1 MVLPCLVSLKNPEET
16 QKYMNVKCVVTMC
29 MYASV
34 TVDSLCL
41 LGLLVVLQVLISLLA
56 PVKYI
61 IKLIKFNK
69 VETLGHHFI

>member
-1 MVLPCLVSLKNPEET
+1 
-16 QKYMNVKCVVTMC
+16 MC
-29 MYASV
+29 MYTSV

-69 VETLGHHFI
+69 VAKKPSFHLK